1 MNSESHRLPPSPV
14 RRGALLRRALLRRAR
29 AAYTA
34 VEVLMSMAVLAVGVV
49 GIISMQKV
57 TLASNL
63 HAKNLAIA
71 THIAQSWIGVLE
83 AEAALWDSTGS
94 LTRTT
99 WLNQGFG
106 ITTWFRP
113 NYSDPLAFGPA
124 FDALGNPVLPVN
136 QNPDAKFCVDLRFSP
151 LTANNTG
158 GGLVRVEVRVVWL
171 RLETVLAGAVTAP
184 AHACSVTDV
193 TVGNAAERQ
202 LFHFVMMSGG
212 VRQVG
217 I

>member
-1 MNSESHRLPPSPV
+1 
-14 RRGALLRRALLRRAR
+14 
-29 AAYTA
+29 
-34 VEVLMSMAVLAVGVV
+34 MSMAVLAVGVV
-49 GIISMQKV
+49 GIISMQKI

-83 AEAALWDSTGS
+83 AEAALWGTNGA

-106 ITTWFRP
+106 LATWFRP
-113 NYSDPLAFGPA
+113 NYSNALAFGPA
-124 FDALGNPVLPVN
+124 FDALGNPVQPVN
-136 QNPDAKFCVDLRFSP
+136 QNPNAKFCVDLRLSP
-151 LTANNTG
+151 LTANNSG

-171 RLETVLAGAVTAP
+171 RLETVLVGAVTPP
-184 AHACSVTDV
+184 AHACSVSAV
-193 TVGNAAERQ
+193 TVENAAERQ
-202 LFHFVMMSGG
+202 LFHFVMMSGA